1 LEWVC
6 VTSLSHIVAR
16 CDNDAATSDLS
27 PSRAL
32 TSSKPSLRSF
42 WTVGRVIR
50 WLISLALVGVGLYVV
65 SGKTDELSGAS
76 AYLDDLRWYWMVVAV
91 ALEAASVVAYAA
103 LQGRLLDAG
112 DVELGL
118 TPLTGI
124 TLAGYSIQ
132 NSLPGGLVFS
142 SVFAFRQFNRRGADD
157 VLAGWTLVATTVLS
171 QMALVF
177 LAGAG
182 FAAAIGTG
190 NALNLGG
197 VIAGMVVFT
206 GLIVLAWAKRDPILR
221 RLAPPLRL
229 VQRVMHRPAGD
240 AEQLVH
246 SLADRLASVTP
257 SALDWIRASV
267 WALANWVLDA
277 GCLVVAFLAVGARI
291 PWRALPLAYSAAQ
304 LAANLPITPG
314 GLGVVEGSLTIALV
328 AYGGARSSTV
338 AAVLAYRLLSFWAI
352 LPSGWVSWILVDWTL
367 RRAKPAGF
375 IDPVESRAGESR
387 TGESRVGETR
397 GAGAGGVETDG
408 VG

>member
-1 LEWVC
+1 V
-6 VTSLSHIVAR
+6 
-16 CDNDAATSDLS
+16 
-27 PSRAL
+27 P
-32 TSSKPSLRSF
+32 SSKPSLRSF
-42 WTVGRVIR
+42 WTVGRVTR
-50 WLISLALVGVGLYVV
+50 WLISLALVGVGLFVV
-65 SGKTDELSGAS
+65 AGKTDELSGAS
-76 AYLDDLRWYWMVVAV
+76 AYLEDMRWYWMVVAV
-91 ALEAASVVAYAA
+91 ALETASVLAYAA
-103 LQGRLLDAG
+103 LQGRLLASG
-112 DVELGL
+112 DVELGIK
-118 TPLTGI
+118 PLAGI

-132 NSLPGGLVFS
+132 NSLPGGIVFS
-142 SVFAFRQFNRRGADD
+142 TVFAFRQFNRRGADD
-157 VLAGWTLVATTVLS
+157 VLAGWTLLATTVLS
-171 QMALVF
+171 QMALVT

-229 VQRVMHRPAGD
+229 VQRLTRLPKGD
-240 AEQLVH
+240 ADQLVH
-246 SLADRLASVTP
+246 ELADRVAAVTP
-257 SALDWIRASV
+257 SAFDWIRAAP

-277 GCLVVAFLAVGARI
+277 GCLIVAFLAVGAPI

-328 AYGGARSSTV
+328 AYGGARASTV

-352 LPSGWVSWILVDWTL
+352 LPTGWVSWVLVDWTL

-375 IDPVESRAGESR
+375 IEPVE
-387 TGESRVGETR
+387 THT
-397 GAGAGGVETDG
+397 VETDG
-408 VG
+408 VA